1 MSTFALVILASV
13 AGLLALAYWV
23 IRRSAPA
30 AYEETRPALML
41 RPLSPDCEIGRQL
54 QMATAAGTAGT
65 GTAPS
70 SGAPAAATPPKPPKR
85 KKPSGP
91 SRRAFL
97 RGSMAF
103 GWLGV
108 LGGFGAA
115 SLAFLWPDLR
125 GGFGAVLDA
134 GDEEEILEEI
144 RANAAPVEFGSGRS
158 YLVEYSEANDPDGS
172 YAELTNGARVM
183 ALFWTCVH
191 LGCKVPW
198 CQSSQWLECGCHG
211 SGYNRWGEYQEG
223 PAPRG
228 LDRFRVE
235 VVDGVLQVD
244 TSEVITGPSRGAGVL
259 DQPREGPSCV

>member
-1 MSTFALVILASV
+1 MSTIALVILATV
-13 AGLLALAYWV
+13 AGLLALLYWLA
-23 IRRSAPA
+23 RRANPA
-30 AYEETRPALML
+30 AYVEARPALML
-41 RPLSPDCEIGRQL
+41 RPLSQDCEIGRQL
-54 QMATAAGTAGT
+54 QMASAAGGAGA

-70 SGAPAAATPPKPPKR
+70 GGGPAAAKPPQR
-85 KKPSGP
+85 KKPTGP

-103 GWLGV
+103 GWVGV
-108 LGGFGAA
+108 LGGFSAA

-125 GGFGAVLDA
+125 GGFGAVIEV
-134 GDEEEILEEI
+134 GDEDEILDEILSNEE
-144 RANAAPVEFGSGRS
+144 PYEFGPGRT
-158 YLVEYSEANDPDGS
+158 YLVAYDEADDPDGQ
-172 YAELTNGARVM
+172 YAELTEGARVM

-211 SGYNRWGEYQEG
+211 SGYNRWGEYKEG

-244 TSEVITGPSRGAGVL
+244 TSEIITGPSRGVDVL
-259 DQPREGPSCV
+259 QQDREGPSCI

>member
-1 MSTFALVILASV
+1 MSTLALVILASV
-13 AGLLALAYWV
+13 AGLSALLYWLA
-23 IRRSAPA
+23 RRANPA
-30 AYEETRPALML
+30 AYVEDRPALML

-54 QMATAAGTAGT
+54 QMASAAGPAGS
-65 GTAPS
+65 GTPPS
-70 SGAPAAATPPKPPKR
+70 GGGSAGAPPAR
-85 KKPSGP
+85 KKPTGP

-103 GWLGV
+103 GWIGV
-108 LGGFGAA
+108 LGGFSAA

-134 GDEEEILEEI
+134 GDEEEILDDIRSNEE
-144 RANAAPVEFGSGRS
+144 PYEFGPGRS
-158 YLVEYSEANDPDGS
+158 YLVEYDEANDPDGE

-211 SGYNRWGEYQEG
+211 SGYNRWGEYKEG

-235 VVDGVLQVD
+235 VVDGVVQVD
-244 TSEVITGPSRGAGVL
+244 TSEVITGPSRGIDVL
-259 DQPREGPSCV
+259 QQDREGPSCI